1 MLGHTEVIIIAGI
14 VLVLFGSTAIPKFFR
29 AIGKA
34 RNEFDKGI
42 KEANSEVENPELQK
56 ADKGAVE

>member
-34 RNEFDKGI
+34 RSEFDKGT
-42 KEANSEVENPELQK
+42 KEADTEIEKEELQTKSGK
-56 ADKGAVE
+56 A